1 MHTALDSKTSE
12 EVSPLYVPRVG
23 EGSSGSRAGGWLG
36 RPQSLCW
43 VPEIHSKEV
52 HPTPTRPDA
61 WLQPAARPLAR
72 LFLPPPSSVLLFLL
86 CLLSLV
92 SRVTSTTE
100 MLMASQFQSE
110 SWAGRRQ
117 EATERKATQGV
128 LQRWD
133 AVTSRR
139 EKYPEKPLQDLHGFQ
154 PPLGSILTVK
164 LFSHPASF

>member
-1 MHTALDSKTSE
+1 M
-12 EVSPLYVPRVG
+12 PRVG